1 MDPFR
6 LCLALGPVAVYML
19 LLGAINIS
27 RRPFLL
33 SGTRDAAVLGVA
45 VSGLVIIGPV
55 ELFFPDAAA
64 IRLGSYVWLLLLALY
79 VMCLILVLLQLR
91 PRLIVY
97 NVAADELRPILADLV
112 TRLDADARWA
122 GDSLSLPNLK
132 VQLHLDSLPTM
143 RNVSLVANG
152 PNQDPTGWQR
162 LELELRSV
170 LDQFEVSRNP
180 RGLSLISAGL
190 LITIL
195 IVLAIARDPQAVAQ
209 SLFDMFRL

>member
-132 VQLHLDSLPTM
+132 VQFHLDSLPTM